1 MKPNELT
8 DEQKEKLKSCKDA
21 AELKS
26 MLTTMGVELTDEQLE
41 KAASGTKWYVCTID
55 TL

>member
-8 DEQKEKLKSCKDA
+8 DEQKEKLKSCKDS

-26 MLTTMGVELTDEQLE
+26 MLAAMGLELTDEQLE
-41 KAASGTKWYVCTID
+41 KATGGTAWYVCTVD
-55 TL
+55 VV